1 MYLPFGPNI
10 LELGLVG
17 LTEPVKSFYSI
28 HVTHFYPKCHSQRL
42 VLNPPYNKIQIS
54 FLKLHVVELINA
66 RQWSQDLYLN
76 FYIWGM

>member
-28 HVTHFYPKCHSQRL
+28 HVTHFYPKCHSQHL
-42 VLNPPYNKIQIS
+42 VLNPPYNKIQI
-54 FLKLHVVELINA
+54 FFEITCC
-66 RQWSQDLYLN
+66 
-76 FYIWGM
+76 

>member
-10 LELGLVG
+10 LDLGLVG

-42 VLNPPYNKIQIS
+42 VLNPPYNKIQI
-54 FLKLHVVELINA
+54 FFEITCC
-66 RQWSQDLYLN
+66 
-76 FYIWGM
+76 

>member
-42 VLNPPYNKIQIS
+42 VLNPPYNKIQI
-54 FLKLHVVELINA
+54 FFEITCC
-66 RQWSQDLYLN
+66 
-76 FYIWGM
+76 

>member
-42 VLNPPYNKIQIS
+42 VLNPPYNKIQI
-54 FLKLHVVELINA
+54 FFAVTCC
-66 RQWSQDLYLN
+66 
-76 FYIWGM
+76 

>member
-28 HVTHFYPKCHSQRL
+28 HVTHFYPKCHSQHL
-42 VLNPPYNKIQIS
+42 VRTSPYNKIQI
-54 FLKLHVVELINA
+54 FFEITCC
-66 RQWSQDLYLN
+66 
-76 FYIWGM
+76 